1 MASTHRGW
9 RRDIAGGELEIVYD
23 GTVVANVTAT
33 KLAMVGE
40 LELAG
45 ILDVDSTSNFAGEAE
60 FAANVH
66 IQSTLEAGA
75 DGVGADGEQFT
86 SGGAGQPCDWAAAA
100 SLRQFK
106 NILGIRE
113 DAKDVLQKIV
123 NTPVYDF
130 TYRPKS
136 DAKEG
141 ERIMNTGDTE
151 TVYTGIM
158 ADEAPELMHHHG
170 RILNP
175 INTTGYLM
183 LAIKGLYEEL
193 TATRQELAA
202 IKAQA

>member
-1 MASTHRGW
+1 MATSATHRGW
-9 RRDIAGGELEIVYD
+9 KFDKTNARLQAMYD
-23 GTVVANVTAT
+23 GTEVFDFDANDVAFTAPV
-33 KLAMVGE
+33 AF
-40 LELAG
+40 AG
-45 ILDVDSTSNFAGEAE
+45 ALDINGATNTAGEAE
-60 FAANVH
+60 FAGNVH
-66 IQSTLEAGA
+66 IQLTLEAGA
-75 DGVGADGEQFT
+75 DGVGTDGEQLT
-86 SGGAGQPCDWAAAA
+86 SGGAAAQCDWAAAA

-106 NILGIRE
+106 KVLGIRD
-113 DAKDVLQKIV
+113 DAKEVLEKIV

-130 TYRPKS
+130 QYRDKS
-136 DAKEG
+136 EAEPG

-193 TATRQELAA
+193 MTAKQEIAA
-202 IKAQA
+202 LKA